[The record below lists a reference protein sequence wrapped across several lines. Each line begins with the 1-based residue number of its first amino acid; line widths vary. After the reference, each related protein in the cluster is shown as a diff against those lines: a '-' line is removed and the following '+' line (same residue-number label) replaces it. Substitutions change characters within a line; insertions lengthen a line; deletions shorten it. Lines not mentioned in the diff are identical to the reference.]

1 MFLNFFYLLKE
12 NGIPVSLQEYLSLL
26 EATES
31 GLSNNSV
38 DDFYSLCKITLIKH
52 EQYFDK
58 FDVLF
63 GAYFKG
69 LEKVELADPL
79 KRIFDEEWIRKNID
93 RVFTEEEKR

>member
-1 MFLNFFYLLKE
+1 MFLNFFYLLKDH
-12 NGIPVSLQEYLSLL
+12 GIPVSLQEYLSLL
-26 EATES
+26 EATQK

-52 EQYFDK
+52 EQHFDK
-58 FDVLF
+58 FDLLF

-79 KRIFDEEWIRKNID
+79 K
-93 RVFTEEEKR
+93 